1 MRLAGYVI
9 PGDGKARSQLRRN
22 ELTYA
27 LSSEELTDD
36 EAAELAEY
44 LDWYRSR
51 RK

>member
-1 MRLAGYVI
+1 VV
-9 PGDGKARSQLRRN
+9 PGDGQVRPRRRRN

-27 LSSEELTDD
+27 LSSEELTED